1 MGRIASMNAPAGVT
15 PEMLAFDA
23 ACKRYVASG
32 KEPAEAVDLAIAE
45 TGVVLHEKV
54 KEALVSVLTMALR
67 ASRDPDHVR
76 KRNALE
82 RRIRHLVKGEGL
94 SIAKAVRQA
103 QEDTGVK
110 LTEQGTEMLIQVL
123 EEESEKMSALGIETV
138 SDEEYEKLTGQK
150 VKPS

>member
-1 MGRIASMNAPAGVT
+1 MIIAGLLTLIVCIIGAVVYLALTGFGKRIAFAMG
-15 PEMLAFDA
+15 
-23 ACKRYVASG
+23 
-32 KEPAEAVDLAIAE
+32 
-45 TGVVLHEKV
+45 LH
-54 KEALVSVLTMALR
+54 
-67 ASRDPDHVR
+67 
-76 KRNALE
+76 ALE

-110 LTEQGTEMLIQVL
+110 LTEQGTAMLIQVL